1 MAKVLLKLLQ
11 QPYFQFLL
19 HLPMHALF
27 LSVFQYTNLF
37 RPFDGLLDKTITVC
51 QSRKDECLDN
61 APPGHFVPRCKA
73 DGSYEER
80 QCLQSTGE
88 CWCVDRNGNE
98 LPGTRSKQTF
108 DCSLLG
114 ESYSFRESYILQS
127 YRRLLS
133 IVMSDNIR
141 LNLISTD

>member
-1 MAKVLLKLLQ
+1 MEKMLLKILQ
-11 QPYFQFLL
+11 QPDFLAS
-19 HLPMHALF
+19 PTNARSI
-27 LSVFQYTNLF
+27 SVLQYTNLS

-61 APPGHFVPRCKA
+61 APPGHFVPHCKA

-108 DCSLLG
+108 ECSLLG
-114 ESYSFRESYILQS
+114 ESHSFRKSYIL
-127 YRRLLS
+127 R
-133 IVMSDNIR
+133 
-141 LNLISTD
+141 

>member
-1 MAKVLLKLLQ
+1 MLALLQIECRRAIVLKTTAFKSFYVGQLTLSTQLIKLPFCVLL
-11 QPYFQFLL
+11 PSRSNSTFYFICNPF
-19 HLPMHALF
+19 MLF
-27 LSVFQYTNLF
+27 CDLTGKPS
-37 RPFDGLLDKTITVC
+37 TVC

-61 APPGHFVPRCKA
+61 APPGHFVPQCKA

-98 LPGTRSKQTF
+98 LPGTRSKEMH

-114 ESYSFRESYILQS
+114 E
-127 YRRLLS
+127 
-133 IVMSDNIR
+133 
-141 LNLISTD
+141 